1 MSSSPDPTSVTMSGR
16 ESPESAPPD
25 SEEVAFLRTYD
36 MKRYPRP
43 SVAVDVVALTI
54 VQGRF
59 GVLLSRRTEPP
70 ARGSFGLPG
79 TFVRLDETLED
90 AAVRALAV
98 KTGLTDIFLEQ
109 LYTFGSPGRDPRGRV
124 ISVAYYALVPGGDI
138 TAAIWSHLPE
148 GGAFAWV
155 RAPFEGETPAPVSV
169 YHAGGE
175 LALAFDHASIIGTA
189 IARLRGKLWY
199 APVAFEFVSPEFT
212 LLDLLYVY
220 QTILGHPLNKNSF
233 RRRIMAS
240 GLIGPVGRTRDGLK
254 ARPAELFR
262 FLGHD
267 ADARGVPADPST
279 DSDSPDSSDLEV

>member
-1 MSSSPDPTSVTMSGR
+1 M
-16 ESPESAPPD
+16 
-25 SEEVAFLRTYD
+25 EEAAFLRAYD
-36 MKRYPRP
+36 MERYPRP

-54 VQGRF
+54 VHGRF

-79 TFVRLDETLED
+79 TFVQLDETLEA

-109 LYTFGSPGRDPRGRV
+109 LYTFGTPGRDPRGRV
-124 ISVAYYALVPGGDI
+124 ISVAYYALVPGGEM
-138 TAAIWSHLPE
+138 AIRGRPPE
-148 GGAFAWV
+148 GSAFAWV
-155 RAPFEGETPAPVSV
+155 RVPFEGETPAPVSV
-169 YHAGGE
+169 YNASGE

-199 APVAFEFVSPEFT
+199 APVAFEFVLPEFT

-233 RRRIMAS
+233 RRRITAS

-262 FLGHD
+262 FLGRD
-267 ADARGVPADPST
+267 TDLLSELSDQPDDPDFLSR
-279 DSDSPDSSDLEV
+279 SDPEA